1 MLDPC
6 LQEGLIDGQLGGHH
20 GVVGGGEHCLDTGG
34 HKGLGSHLHLSRG
47 GTVLFNVL
55 DALAV
60 AECLGIGDG
69 LGGGI
74 LAQVVQQTDGVDV
87 GIDGSDEVHNGLGVQ
102 GIGGA
107 GDALLPVKP
116 GGNRV
121 GDGRVDHGDF
131 GIFHSGQHGGGGGGG
146 HGNDD
151 IYLVGHQVCT
161 DLVQV
166 GLVSLGVG
174 VVIGIVEGHALLR
187 AHLIQTALNRGH
199 DLVQGSMIH
208 IVDDA
213 HLKGLA
219 CLRSGGSGTGSAGSG
234 AGCCGRRAGGAA
246 AGQAQCGYDSGCGG
260 SLQEAAAGD
269 HVHGFHSGCS
279 FPGAGGP
286 KINKTRSTCGTGK
299 IKTAPSLCVHPQGQS
314 REIRICGATLLA
326 PLVFPPWK
334 TAGAPQRRANTPLPC
349 NGGFRPKLLKALPC
363 SPGPRRPTNSAP
375 LSARFHHSGSL

>member
-1 MLDPC
+1 
-6 LQEGLIDGQLGGHH
+6 
-20 GVVGGGEHCLDTGG
+20 
-34 HKGLGSHLHLSRG
+34 
-47 GTVLFNVL
+47 
-55 DALAV
+55 
-60 AECLGIGDG
+60 
-69 LGGGI
+69 
-74 LAQVVQQTDGVDV
+74 
-87 GIDGSDEVHNGLGVQ
+87 
-102 GIGGA
+102 
-107 GDALLPVKP
+107 
-116 GGNRV
+116 
-121 GDGRVDHGDF
+121 
-131 GIFHSGQHGGGGGGG
+131 
-146 HGNDD
+146 
-151 IYLVGHQVCT
+151 
-161 DLVQV
+161 
-166 GLVSLGVG
+166 
-174 VVIGIVEGHALLR
+174 
-187 AHLIQTALNRGH
+187 
-199 DLVQGSMIH
+199 MIH

-234 AGCCGRRAGGAA
+234 AGCCCRRAGGAA

-299 IKTAPSLCVHPQGQS
+299 IKTTPSLCVHPQGQS

-363 SPGPRRPTNSAP
+363 LPGPRRPTNSAP

>member
-1 MLDPC
+1 M
-6 LQEGLIDGQLGGHH
+6 ID
-20 GVVGGGEHCLDTGG
+20 
-34 HKGLGSHLHLSRG
+34 
-47 GTVLFNVL
+47 
-55 DALAV
+55 
-60 AECLGIGDG
+60 
-69 LGGGI
+69 
-74 LAQVVQQTDGVDV
+74 
-87 GIDGSDEVHNGLGVQ
+87 
-102 GIGGA
+102 
-107 GDALLPVKP
+107 
-116 GGNRV
+116 
-121 GDGRVDHGDF
+121 
-131 GIFHSGQHGGGGGGG
+131 
-146 HGNDD
+146 
-151 IYLVGHQVCT
+151 
-161 DLVQV
+161 
-166 GLVSLGVG
+166 
-174 VVIGIVEGHALLR
+174 
-187 AHLIQTALNRGH
+187 
-199 DLVQGSMIH
+199 

-349 NGGFRPKLLKALPC
+349 NGGFRPKLLKGTALFARPSAAHELC
-363 SPGPRRPTNSAP
+363 PALCPFSPFGLTVSA
-375 LSARFHHSGSL
+375 LAGSLPPHRFVDCIIRFIFIKSRGNFSFFRPQR